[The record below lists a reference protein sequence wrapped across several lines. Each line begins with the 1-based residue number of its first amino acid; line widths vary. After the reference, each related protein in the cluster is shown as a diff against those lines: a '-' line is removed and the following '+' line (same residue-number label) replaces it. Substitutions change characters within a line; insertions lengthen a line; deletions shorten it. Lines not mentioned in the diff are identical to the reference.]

1 MPMVVAYELPP
12 PVSSLRARC
21 LAQRQHAADADAGA
35 LGDRLAR
42 S

>member
-1 MPMVVAYELPP
+1 MPMVVAYELPLAG
-12 PVSSLRARC
+12 SSLRARR
-21 LAQRQHAADADAGA
+21 LAQRQRAAGSDAGA